1 MTAKWMPALLMA
13 TVSLPGWGQSQP
25 RQHFAL
31 TAHQVAQALSG
42 SGNQITDQ
50 QVSLLAQVVAT
61 GPSPVLDILSVKPF
75 GDRLSG
81 KHSESRLLVKL
92 ACHVPGTCLPF
103 YSIVSSPEATIERTP
118 SPLSVFPDAG
128 NAVLKPNAGI
138 IMRAGAHAT
147 LVMDDNRSHIQIA
160 VISLENGIAGHR
172 IRVASPDHKQVY
184 VAEVVSANLLKRS
197 Y

>member
-1 MTAKWMPALLMA
+1 MKARWMPALLMA

-31 TAHQVAQALSG
+31 TAHQVAQTLSG

-61 GPSPVLDILSVKPF
+61 EPSPILDILSVKPL

-81 KHSESRLLVKL
+81 KHHETRLLVKL
-92 ACHVPGTCLPF
+92 ACHVPDTCLPF

-118 SPLSVFPDAG
+118 SPFSAFPDAG
-128 NAVLKPNAGI
+128 NALLKTNAAI
-138 IMRAGAHAT
+138 TMRAGAHAT
-147 LVMDDNRSHIQIA
+147 LVMDDARSHIQVA

-172 IRVASPDHKQVY
+172 IRVASLDHKQVY
-184 VAEVVSANLLKRS
+184 VAEVVSPNLLKRS